1 MDVRAVVRR
10 VGMLDATSLREE
22 SIRVARLEMRQTVDV
37 IVHLAEVIRRGLI
50 QEWGFSGV
58 GQYCVEE
65 LKVPEATIGLRVQVA
80 HAAVRFPEL
89 LEALVAGRVSLTTA
103 GRLAPYLNRE
113 NAERV
118 IADCEGLS
126 RTAVEEYVAVF
137 KNKPEVSS
145 GIRKASGGNDVG
157 DLLPGVG
164 ATVAPSRD
172 NPSPAAPKSRSPEP
186 KSSVEPVISERFNV
200 RFSASRDLKEKLL
213 RLGEVLGVSDPTGN
227 LDKIVEAALDIALD
241 KKDPQRRNERR
252 REREAK
258 RATKVP
264 SPPAEMTT
272 TFSSL
277 KLSRITRFRS

>member
-1 MDVRAVVRR
+1 M
-10 VGMLDATSLREE
+10 
-22 SIRVARLEMRQTVDV
+22 
-37 IVHLAEVIRRGLI
+37 H
-50 QEWGFSGV
+50 
-58 GQYCVEE
+58 
-65 LKVPEATIGLRVQVA
+65 QVA
-80 HAAVRFPEL
+80 HAAVRVPEL
-89 LEALVAGRVSLTTA
+89 LAALVAGRVNLTTA
-103 GRLAPYLNRE
+103 GRLAPHLDRE

-172 NPSPAAPKSRSPEP
+172 NPSPAVPKSRSPEP

-213 RLGEVLGVSDPTGN
+213 RLGEVLGVSDPAGN

-264 SPPAEMTT
+264 SPPAKT
-272 TFSSL
+272 
-277 KLSRITRFRS
+277 SRYIPLPVRDAVLARANFQCEYQHQGRRCSWLYPTRIGSDTAVQSAGRLYPAADRRSHRCRRS